1 MSPRAPTP
9 CCFSTEPDGTSRASS
24 TCPTTSPRSSC
35 RLVRRVE
42 PGRERLAVSAPEL
55 ALKHRVR
62 KLRRDRR
69 RRMQSLAKS
78 HRSTRN
84 DHLPRN
90 ARLGSRRAVAMTFG
104 ISRKG
109 EQRVFPSG
117 ARDLP
122 ELGGGDAVAR
132 HQVEIVALVRRLSQ
146 HQTGLGV
153 IAAAINELGARVLQL
168 GDDRG
173 IVFSPGLMPSNRPSV
188 TPPAFSLSFT
198 TCAKP
203 FP

>member
-42 PGRERLAVSAPEL
+42 PGRERLAVSAPQL

-90 ARLGSRRAVAMTFG
+90 ARLGPHRSIAMTFG
-104 ISRKG
+104 ITRRLHCHVIQVKSG
-109 EQRVFPSG
+109 EDYRQSAACAQQNP
-117 ARDLP
+117 
-122 ELGGGDAVAR
+122 
-132 HQVEIVALVRRLSQ
+132 VEISRLHLPTPACESRRFISCTRREPDGSRPCWEAVEQFKSL
-146 HQTGLGV
+146 TGCH
-153 IAAAINELGARVLQL
+153 
-168 GDDRG
+168 
-173 IVFSPGLMPSNRPSV
+173 RP
-188 TPPAFSLSFT
+188 
-198 TCAKP
+198 
-203 FP
+203 